1 MMKKL
6 EPQVLQCLLVCLD
19 AIEEKETE
27 LLASG
32 DTEVSLQHKELLAVI
47 QAQKS
52 VYNLPLTSAESLLE
66 LLLQRCLVLEVASS
80 FGVKLYRSRMLETI
94 RLHTMSRQWFHK
106 QSLEK
111 TKTLVSDFRF
121 VRRARRYPKR
131 AYEADALIQNWQRDL
146 GLNAHESHLMR
157 TLLTDGTIRFKL
169 AGFQIR
175 STERIT
181 KLHREHKTWQY
192 RPSATIVCSG
202 TGSGKTLSF
211 YLPAIT
217 QLAHDLLQDDSP
229 RVRILAIYPRNELL
243 KDQFA
248 ETYDQVR
255 KLDDYLKAHNRRPIR
270 IGTYFG
276 DTFKRYKVNQSR
288 DDKAW
293 VFKTM
298 VCPHNGCGGEL
309 VWDRDQSLTSRDT
322 VRCGLC
328 QNTIDD
334 TLLGLTREG
343 QLRTPPDIL
352 FTSTE
357 MLNRNL
363 GNSDYNK
370 LFGVG
375 SKHPIPLV
383 LMDEVHTYEG
393 SSGAQASF
401 LLKRWMKRANIH
413 PHFVGLSATL
423 DDAAGFFSDLTGTLP
438 GNVELIEPRDDEM
451 EDEGAEYLLAL
462 RGDPVSQTALLST
475 TIQASMLSTRM
486 LDAYKHSEKGIS
498 EGVFGQ
504 KSFVFTDDLD
514 GINRLYDQ
522 LLDAEGWVRVKEKMY
537 PKYQPSLAYL
547 RSPLN
552 PDYFDSHQR
561 RTLGQEWTAPSK
573 IGHDMSESAL
583 IQIGR
588 TSSQDAGVNHDA
600 QVVVATASLEVG
612 FNDPTV
618 GAVIQHKA
626 PRGVASYLQRK
637 GRAGRK
643 RGMRPWMYTI
653 LSDFGRDRIAFQQYE
668 QLINPR
674 VKAFKLPVQNSH
686 IQKMQAAM
694 ATLDWLAKQ
703 TQCDDIWS
711 LLGQPYQERNGQIFV
726 KVPALRRVCHEVR
739 ACLSEQQAF
748 LTLSNYIKTAL
759 AVSESELQN
768 ILWQSPRAVMME
780 FLPSLLNKLET
791 NWSEDGQQWL
801 AAKGKT
807 HPLPEFISATLFTEL
822 SAPSL
827 SVFLERGQKQEQ
839 SDDAAVAPESVSG
852 GSPSSESGAEQGQTE
867 QSHADLEEVRSVMS
881 DAQPKGKWEEMGFF
895 QGLKEFAPG
904 RISKRFTVDYRKDID
919 WLVPDEFEPQPG
931 TVGQEGFELSQAFEN
946 INAQAPIA
954 TLINEQGESLAVYSP
969 TRLKT
974 RHFDKEKTISE
985 TSNAFLIWQSSF
997 FTPYDRGDLL
1007 LPPTNS
1013 DWSHYLQGVKFF
1025 THEEMNPIELLRYT
1039 TGSEAQIKFV
1049 KGKEPAHIRFEWRH
1063 EHTPVAVGTRLWVDG
1078 AKWVFRFD
1086 ARERREFALFAD
1098 NPQRLKFAYVEDAF
1112 LAAPCYERNGFF
1124 AKWVFDCAM
1133 AALLVI
1139 MHQQRCTLAQ
1149 ALDQLARKEGLTILQ
1164 SMPCDVF
1171 QMDEMGS
1178 DDADSGSELKEQVL
1192 HADLIAYFDEPSSIQ
1207 EMLDALAV
1215 IKDNENAPMFQ
1226 AWLQKTLGYTLAGGL
1241 SRLVS
1246 TLLPDVSDTDIN
1258 VDHQWSGDELTV
1270 WISEAESG
1278 GVGNITR
1285 LREAYISDP
1294 LRIMTHFSHVFE
1306 ADEYEQVDADL
1317 AYLLGQLPVQPAL
1330 RDSFSAL
1337 RNAVGYEQRRKALSE
1352 LQGAVSSLGIMPSH
1366 VWNNMLH
1373 TRILRPGSTAHSD
1386 QHLQVLLQQW
1396 MALEAQFDVEV
1407 PLHIAAFLLAREHH
1421 EGIGQISETSNK
1433 ILGLLWPR
1441 GNQVRQ
1447 SALAY
1452 YNRFVAPGNRT
1463 ERFLLSKVV
1472 CCDQTKLTYQSGW
1485 EAQLE
1490 QRLLTQGRAVL
1501 SFDLAQRTQVGSA
1514 LAKISTLSIDLHG
1527 LIIFPRV
1534 ARIKRELQGLL
1545 VYVEIAE
1552 VIQ

>member
-1 MMKKL
+1 MKKL
-6 EPQVLQCLLVCLD
+6 EPQVLQCLLACLD

-27 LLASG
+27 LLAQG
-32 DTEVSLQHKELLAVI
+32 DTEVSLTHDELLALI
-47 QAQKS
+47 QGQKAH
-52 VYNLPLTSAESLLE
+52 YDLPLMGADGLLE
-66 LLLQRCLVLEVASS
+66 LLLQRCLLLEVESS
-80 FGVKLYRSRMLETI
+80 FGVTLYRSRMAETI
-94 RLHTMSRQWFHK
+94 RLHTMSRQWFNN
-106 QSLEK
+106 QALDK

-121 VRRARRYPKR
+121 VRRPRRYPKR
-131 AYEADALIQNWQRDL
+131 DYEADGLIQQWQHTL
-146 GLNAHESHLMR
+146 SLNAHESHLMQ
-157 TLLTDGTIRFKL
+157 TLLTDGAIRFKL
-169 AGFQIR
+169 AGFQMR

-181 KLHREHKTWQY
+181 KLHRQHKSWQP
-192 RPSATIVCSG
+192 RSSATIVCSG

-243 KDQFA
+243 KDQFS

-255 KLDDYLKAHNRRPIR
+255 KLDAYLKANNCRPIR

-276 DTFKRYKVNQSR
+276 DTFKRYNVNQSR
-288 DDKAW
+288 DNKAL

-309 VWDRDQSLTSRDT
+309 VWDTEQSLQSGDT

-328 QNTIDD
+328 QHTIDH
-334 TLLGLTREG
+334 TLLGLSREG
-343 QLRTPPDIL
+343 QLKTPPDIL

-375 SKHPIPLV
+375 AKHPIPLV

-423 DDAAGFFSDLTGTLP
+423 DDAAGFFSDLTGTP
-438 GNVELIEPRDDEM
+438 ASQVELVEPRDDEM

-462 RGDPVSQTALLST
+462 RGDPVSQAALLST
-475 TIQASMLSTRM
+475 TIQTSMLSTRM
-486 LDAYKHSEKGIS
+486 LDAFKHNEKGIS
-498 EGVFGQ
+498 DGVFGQ

-514 GINRLYDQ
+514 VINRLYDQ
-522 LLDAEGWVRVKEKMY
+522 LLDAEGWRRFKEKVY
-537 PKYQPSLAYL
+537 PKNEPALAYL

-552 PDYFDSHQR
+552 PDYFDDHQR
-561 RTLGQEWTAPSK
+561 RSLGQEWTAPGK
-573 IGHDMSESAL
+573 IGHDVSESAL
-583 IQIGR
+583 INIGR

-694 ATLDWLAKQ
+694 AALDWLAQQ
-703 TQCDDIWS
+703 TKCKNIWS
-711 LLGQPYQERNGQIFV
+711 LLGEPRKLVYDKYVV
-726 KVPALRRVCHEVR
+726 KVGALNRVRDEVR
-739 ACLSEQQAF
+739 AVLSDQQAF
-748 LTLSNYIKTAL
+748 LTLANYIQKAL
-759 AVSESELQN
+759 VVSDDELQT

-791 NWSEDGQQWL
+791 NWSENGQEW
-801 AAKGKT
+801 KESEGKK
-807 HPLPEFISATLFTEL
+807 HPLPEFISGTLFNEL

-827 SVFLERGQKQEQ
+827 AVFLDRGAKKSQHEQ
-839 SDDAAVAPESVSG
+839 GSESLSQDPQSAAQDAPSASSVVDESHSDDDRQVPG
-852 GSPSSESGAEQGQTE
+852 GE
-867 QSHADLEEVRSVMS
+867 L
-881 DAQPKGKWEEMGFF
+881 PKGKWEEMGFF

-904 RISKRFTVDYRKDID
+904 RVSKRFTVDYRKDVD
-919 WLVPDEFEPQPG
+919 WLVPDNFTPQAG
-931 TVGQEGFELSQAFEN
+931 TVGQMAFELAQAFEN
-946 INAQAPIA
+946 ISAQAPLV
-954 TLINEQGESLAVYSP
+954 TLTNEQGLPLAIYSP
-969 TRLKT
+969 TKLKT
-974 RHFDKEKTISE
+974 RHFDQEQTISE
-985 TSNAFLIWQSSF
+985 TSNAFSTWHSRF

-1007 LPPTNS
+1007 LPPANS
-1013 DWSHYLQGVKFF
+1013 DWSQYLQGVKFF
-1025 THEEMNPIELLRYT
+1025 THEEMNPIELYRYT
-1039 TGSEAQIKFV
+1039 TGSEAQIKFT
-1049 KGKEPAHIRFEWRH
+1049 KSKEPAHIRFEWQH
-1063 EHTPVAVGTRLWVDG
+1063 EQTPVAIGTRLWVDG
-1078 AKWVFRFD
+1078 AKWVFQFD
-1086 ARERREFALFAD
+1086 AQQRREFALFAD

-1112 LAAPCYERNGFF
+1112 LATPCYERNGFF

-1133 AALLVI
+1133 AAMFVI
-1139 MHQQRCTLAQ
+1139 MHQQHCTLSQ
-1149 ALDQLARKEGLTILQ
+1149 AHGQLGSKAGLSVLQ
-1164 SMPCDVF
+1164 NMPCDVF
-1171 QMDEMGS
+1171 KMAEMVNEEE
-1178 DDADSGSELKEQVL
+1178 DSELKEQAL
-1192 HADLIAYFDEPSSIQ
+1192 HADLLEYFDEPARVQ
-1207 EMLDALAV
+1207 EMLVALAV
-1215 IKDNENAPMFQ
+1215 INDDESAPSFQ
-1226 AWLQKTLGYTLAGGL
+1226 AWLQKTLGYTLAGGI

-1258 VDHQWSGDELTV
+1258 VDHQWTGDELTV
-1270 WISEAESG
+1270 WISESESG
-1278 GVGNITR
+1278 GVGNVIR
-1285 LREAYISDP
+1285 LRETYINDP
-1294 LRIMTHFSHVFE
+1294 LRVMTHFSHVFE

-1317 AYLLGQLPVQPAL
+1317 AYLLEQLPQQNAL
-1330 RDSFSAL
+1330 RDSFMTL
-1337 RNAVGYEQRRKALSE
+1337 RNAKGYKQRRHALSNM
-1352 LQGAVSSLGIMPSH
+1352 QRAVSALGITPSH

-1373 TRILRPGSTAHSD
+1373 TRILRPGSAAHTD
-1386 QHLQVLLQQW
+1386 QYLHDLLKGW
-1396 MALEAQFDVEV
+1396 AALEQQFALEV
-1407 PLHIAAFLLAREHH
+1407 PLHIAAYLLARDRHT
-1421 EGIGQISETSNK
+1421 GQGQVSETTNK

-1441 GNQVRQ
+1441 GNQIRQ

-1463 ERFLLSKVV
+1463 ERCLLSKVV
-1472 CCDQTKLTYQSGW
+1472 CSDHNQVIYQSSW
-1485 EAQLE
+1485 EVELE
-1490 QRLLTQGRAVL
+1490 KRLQTQGRAVL
-1501 SFDLAQRTQVGSA
+1501 SFDLAQRPQIGCA
-1514 LAKISTLSIDLHG
+1514 LANISTLSIDLHG
-1527 LIIFPRV
+1527 LIVFPRV